1 MTPLSGGLNPH
12 DHPEDMPTVIIP
24 FEGKPL
30 GFELPDKNLSQVLV
44 PNRSIPVDDLD
55 AAIEAALSDPIGS
68 APIEDWVRA
77 SDRVLIVSDDN
88 TRFTPADRLIPPLL
102 RRLNRAGV
110 PDRRIACIMA
120 LGTHR
125 YMTAEEMAAKA
136 GPEVFGR
143 IRVFNHEW
151 RESDNL
157 VDLGCS
163 AYGTPLQ
170 VNRAVTEADV
180 VIGLGAIVPHHI
192 PGYSGSSKIIQ
203 PGICGPRT
211 TAETHLLSC
220 EGGGDSFLGIEDNPV
235 RRDMDDMAGR
245 VGMRTILNVVMDS
258 GGRVTGIFHGERRAA
273 FTGGVEAAR
282 RIYGVAYSETPDV
295 VIANSCPCDIDF
307 WQSHKSQYP
316 AQRMVK
322 PGGTIVVCTP
332 APEGVSPV
340 HTELLEFTSW
350 PSSEIKAAY
359 RAGRLKNGV
368 ASALAIAWA
377 MVREKASV
385 ITYSPG
391 IPEAH
396 KAKLGHTH
404 APSVQW
410 AVDEALRR
418 QGAGARVAVLPNA
431 PDLLP
436 IKV

>member
-1 MTPLSGGLNPH
+1 MT
-12 DHPEDMPTVIIP
+12 TVTIP
-24 FEGKPL
+24 FGGKAL
-30 GFELPDKNLSQVLV
+30 GFEVPAGNLAEILH
-44 PNRSIPVDDLD
+44 PNPSSPLKDLD
-55 AAIEAALSDPIGS
+55 AAIEAALAKPIGQP
-68 APIEDWVRA
+68 PIEQWVKA

-88 TRFTPADRLIPPLL
+88 TRFTPADRMIPPLL
-102 RRLNRAGV
+102 RRLNRAGI
-110 PDRRIACIMA
+110 PDGRIGCVMA

-125 YMTAEEMAAKA
+125 YMTAQEMEAKVGA
-136 GPEVFGR
+136 EVYRR

-151 RESDNL
+151 REPENL
-157 VDLGCS
+157 VDLGRS
-163 AYGTPLQ
+163 SYGTPLQ
-170 VNRAVTEADV
+170 VNRAVQEADV

-192 PGYSGSSKIIQ
+192 PGFSGSSKIVQ

-220 EGGGDSFLGIEDNPV
+220 EGGGDSLLGIEDNPV
-235 RRDMDDMAGR
+235 RRDMDDMADR
-245 VGMRTILNVVMDS
+245 VGMKTIFNVVMDS
-258 GGRVTGIFHGERRAA
+258 SGRVTDILYGEMRAA
-273 FTGGVEAAR
+273 FREGVRAAR
-282 RIYGVAYSETPDV
+282 RIYGVAYRETPDIV
-295 VIANSCPCDIDF
+295 VANSYPCELDF

-340 HTELLEFTSW
+340 HTDLLEYTGW
-350 PSSEIKAAY
+350 PSAEIKAAY
-359 RAGRLKNGV
+359 RAGRIKNGV

-377 MVREKASV
+377 LVREKATV
-385 ITYSPG
+385 VTYSPG
-391 IPEAH
+391 IPAEH

-418 QGAGARVAVLPNA
+418 QGPHARVAVLTHA

-436 IKV
+436 MKETRNE